1 MQLNQNH
8 HVLVTSHHFLNL
20 NSGAGFADYQMYLKY
35 SKYCNATFI
44 TYSDLRIKD
53 PRIARIVFPFFV
65 VLKVLL
71 QKIKNK
77 RFTLVHANT
86 SDASILLLTP
96 LAKSIKVIVQSHG
109 LELFQSEILPIHKVG
124 IHNLIRKFW
133 SDPLVKISLDRSSAF
148 VSINQGE
155 SNWVKEKYPLTNVI
169 ESSVG
174 VEPFSIP
181 TELRIKSEI
190 GTGIYFGRFDL
201 SIKGLD
207 FLTDQILILLR
218 DGILKKFIFA
228 GMPPEGEQYIEEKLR
243 SSTNKFEVISKYEKK
258 DLHRI
263 LNQADFF
270 VVSSRV
276 EGGPIT
282 LLEGMSAGLIPLS
295 SRIPFAETVLG
306 QRFPNLIF
314 DVEVPGSFEES
325 LKYIIENKIDRYE
338 IVALANGYNWDAV
351 LEKRFTAINE
361 LIT

>member
-1 MQLNQNH
+1 MKLIQNQ

-20 NSGAGFADYQMYLKY
+20 NSGASFADYQIYLKY

-65 VLKVLL
+65 VLKVLR
-71 QKIKNK
+71 QKINNES
-77 RFTLVHANT
+77 FTLVHANT

-109 LELFQSEILPIHKVG
+109 LELYQSEILPMHKVG
-124 IHNLIRKFW
+124 VHNLIRKFW

-148 VSINQGE
+148 VSINQDE
-155 SNWVKEKYPLTNVI
+155 SNWVKERYPLINVI

-174 VEPFSIP
+174 IESFSAPIK
-181 TELRIKSEI
+181 LRINSEI
-190 GTGIYFGRFDL
+190 DTGIYFGRFDL

-207 FLTDQILILLR
+207 FLTDQVLILLR

-228 GMPPEGEQYIEEKLR
+228 GMPPEGKQYIEDKLG

-258 DLHRI
+258 DLRGI

-270 VVSSRV
+270 VISSRV

-306 QRFPNLIF
+306 QRFPKLIF
-314 DVEVPGSFEES
+314 DMEVPGSFEES
-325 LKYIIENKIDRYE
+325 IKYIIENEIDRYE
-338 IVALANGYNWDAV
+338 VVALANSYNWDTV
-351 LEKRFTAINE
+351 LEKRFTAIND